1 MSESPTVREG
11 LIGSEPLLTCGLLT
25 NLNEHQRSLNR
36 MDYGIEKLAFTIR
49 GLRLTIHIMY
59 CPSCGT
65 EYTIELKYCN
75 RCGANLSTEVAA
87 QPEPVV
93 VNLTKP
99 TLIIGAV
106 MTLLTLGGFGMVIG
120 GAIELARN
128 VQLGGDPVIGMVVM
142 GMLTILTTDIFLV
155 RQLSKIINA
164 ALSSSTQVPRKR
176 INALANHPMAQL
188 PQPPTSRLQGVSSV
202 TEGTTRFFE
211 PYRAPSAAENKAAA
225 EKLE

>member
-1 MSESPTVREG
+1 
-11 LIGSEPLLTCGLLT
+11 
-25 NLNEHQRSLNR
+25 
-36 MDYGIEKLAFTIR
+36 
-49 GLRLTIHIMY
+49 MY

-87 QPEPVV
+87 QPEPVLI
-93 VNLTKP
+93 NLTKP
-99 TLIIGAV
+99 ILIIGAV
-106 MTLLTLGGFGMVIG
+106 MTLLTLGGFGLVIG

-142 GMLTILTTDIFLV
+142 GMLTILTTDIFLL

-164 ALSSSTQVPRKR
+164 ALSSSTRVPRKR
-176 INALANHPMAQL
+176 TNALANPPMAQL
-188 PQPPTSRLQGVSSV
+188 PQPSTSRLQGAPSV

-211 PYRAPSAAENKAAA
+211 PYRTPSGVDERATG
-225 EKLE
+225 EKLDRKLER

>member
-1 MSESPTVREG
+1 
-11 LIGSEPLLTCGLLT
+11 
-25 NLNEHQRSLNR
+25 
-36 MDYGIEKLAFTIR
+36 
-49 GLRLTIHIMY
+49 MY

-75 RCGANLSTEVAA
+75 RCGANLSAEVAA

-128 VQLGGDPVIGMVVM
+128 VQLGGDPVIAMVVV

-155 RQLSKIINA
+155 RQLSKMINS
-164 ALSSSTQVPRKR
+164 ALSSNAQIKPKR
-176 INALANHPMAQL
+176 TNALANPSLVPL
-188 PQPPTSRLQGVSSV
+188 PQQSTSRLQGVSSV

-211 PYRAPSAAENKAAA
+211 PYRAPAEAEARTTA
-225 EKLE
+225 EKLES

>member
-1 MSESPTVREG
+1 
-11 LIGSEPLLTCGLLT
+11 
-25 NLNEHQRSLNR
+25 
-36 MDYGIEKLAFTIR
+36 
-49 GLRLTIHIMY
+49 MY

-93 VNLTKP
+93 MNLTKP

-106 MTLLTLGGFGMVIG
+106 MTLLTLGGFGIVIS
-120 GAIELARN
+120 GAVELSRN
-128 VQLGGDPVIGMVVM
+128 LQLGGDPVVATIVM
-142 GMLTILTTDIFLV
+142 GMLTILTADIFLV

-164 ALSSSTQVPRKR
+164 ALSSKTQIQPKRRK
-176 INALANHPMAQL
+176 ALANPSMGPL
-188 PQPPTSRLQGVSSV
+188 PQPSTSRLQGAPSV

-211 PYRAPSAAENKAAA
+211 PYRAPSEVEDKATA
-225 EKLE
+225 EKLER

>member
-1 MSESPTVREG
+1 
-11 LIGSEPLLTCGLLT
+11 
-25 NLNEHQRSLNR
+25 
-36 MDYGIEKLAFTIR
+36 
-49 GLRLTIHIMY
+49 MY

-65 EYTIELKYCN
+65 EYAIELKYSN

-87 QPEPVV
+87 QPEPLV

-120 GAIELARN
+120 GAIELAHN
-128 VQLGGDPVIGMVVM
+128 AQLGGDPVIAMVVV
-142 GMLTILTTDIFLV
+142 GMLTILATDIFLV

-164 ALSSSTQVPRKR
+164 ALFSKTQIQPKR
-176 INALANHPMAQL
+176 NKVFANPSMGQL
-188 PQPPTSRLQGVSSV
+188 PQPATSRLQGAPSV

-211 PYRAPSAAENKAAA
+211 PYRAPAEVENKAAA
-225 EKLE
+225 EKLER